1 MDDILLEPMFENLTL
16 SSSGKNSSVVLTLT
30 DALAVNAGTVIAKDL
45 ISNDN
50 PNDLKLGSDNKL
62 LSQPTDTDF
71 LAYYILA
78 KG

>member
-1 MDDILLEPMFENLTL
+1 MAKITIEEVRPGIHLNTSEPLDKATIHI
-16 SSSGKNSSVVLTLT
+16 
-30 DALAVNAGTVIAKDL
+30 VNFVPINNIEVPSL
-45 ISNDN
+45 ISKDT

>member
-1 MDDILLEPMFENLTL
+1 MAKINVKEIR
-16 SSSGKNSSVVLTLT
+16 SGVRLNTSKPLDMATIS
-30 DALAVNAGTVIAKDL
+30 IANFVPVSNTEAFSL
-45 ISNDN
+45 ISKDT

>member
-1 MDDILLEPMFENLTL
+1 MAKITIEEIRPGISLNTGKPLDKATIDIINFVPFNNVDVL
-16 SSSGKNSSVVLTLT
+16 S
-30 DALAVNAGTVIAKDL
+30 L
-45 ISNDN
+45 ISKDT

-71 LAYYILA
+71 LAYYILS

>member
-1 MDDILLEPMFENLTL
+1 MAKITIEEIRPGIGLNTSKPLDKATIDIINFVPFNNVDVL
-16 SSSGKNSSVVLTLT
+16 S
-30 DALAVNAGTVIAKDL
+30 L
-45 ISNDN
+45 ISKDT
-50 PNDLKLGSDNKL
+50 PNDLKFGSDNKL